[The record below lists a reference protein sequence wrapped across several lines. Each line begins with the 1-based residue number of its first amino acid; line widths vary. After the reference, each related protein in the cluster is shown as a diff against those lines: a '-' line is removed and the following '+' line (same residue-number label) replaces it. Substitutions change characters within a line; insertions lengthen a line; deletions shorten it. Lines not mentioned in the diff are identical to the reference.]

1 MWWVVFGEAMVLRWM
16 QCCLWALWKQ
26 QSICRLQQ
34 QGHRQDV
41 WEVVNDDHYYFLLIF
56 CLFVCSAQLSSSIWP
71 GRVSVCVVFFF
82 LPLVNNAVTYA
93 QSHLY
98 FHCPSLLTKGL
109 GTGLVHWEQL
119 EHWCWWWMLPVL
131 QPSLGISRLF
141 NSFASWFRSCQMIQ
155 VKLMWRLK
163 IPCSEFDLDCSKSVY
178 VLSLWPLILLH
189 CLMKHLRTLC
199 VLQGMLVAWF
209 PQRQMHC
216 SFLFCMLSCFSFGNS
231 NQV

>member
-56 CLFVCSAQLSSSIWP
+56 CLFVCSAQISSSIRP
-71 GRVSVCVVFFF
+71 GRVSVYVLFFFFFF
-82 LPLVNNAVTYA
+82 LWLIMLWPMLSLISIFTA
-93 QSHLY
+93 
-98 FHCPSLLTKGL
+98 CPSWPKGL
-109 GTGLVHWEQL
+109 ALGSCHWEQL

-155 VKLMWRLK
+155 VKNWCGGWKFPALNLIWIALSQFM
-163 IPCSEFDLDCSKSVY
+163 CSACD
-178 VLSLWPLILLH
+178 H
-189 CLMKHLRTLC
+189 
-199 VLQGMLVAWF
+199 WF
-209 PQRQMHC
+209 
-216 SFLFCMLSCFSFGNS
+216 FSI
-231 NQV
+231 V